1 MRQRSEDP
9 STDSEKGTVRQENG
23 SVCQLGVQL
32 CGKEELPPP
41 TSAGGDPAIGTSDVS
56 PQEKWVPPGQLR
68 RCSPMSIKKPH
79 HTPPPLW

>member
-32 CGKEELPPP
+32 CGKEEL
-41 TSAGGDPAIGTSDVS
+41 S
-56 PQEKWVPPGQLR
+56 PHQR
-68 RCSPMSIKKPH
+68 RRRSGH
-79 HTPPPLW
+79 RH